1 MRAPCWK
8 FAIGLLD
15 GVRIMGPSQTGESE
29 AACRHRLFNL
39 SCGDSVWKD
48 AQESLG
54 LHGKVGFVKIG
65 ELFLPR

>member
-15 GVRIMGPSQTGESE
+15 GARIMGPSHTGESE
-29 AACRHRLFNL
+29 AACRHRLFNGRVVTV
-39 SCGDSVWKD
+39 CGKD